1 MRDFVQRVVETLGV
15 DENRDRVAV
24 VQYSRDPAAQ
34 FYLNTYTTKGEILN
48 TVRGL
53 RHKGGRPLNTG
64 AALQYVRDNVFTVS
78 SGSRRIEGVPQLLI
92 LLSGGRSF
100 DNVDTPASALKEL
113 GVLIFGIGTRSSD
126 SRELQRISHDPS
138 YALSVSDFTDL
149 PNIQQQLLS
158 SVEAVV
164 IEVTPESTTDL
175 VDHDTSRKD
184 VVFLV
189 DGSDGTRNGFPAMR
203 DFVQRVVGKLN
214 VGGDKDRVSVVQY
227 GRDQEVHFYLN
238 TYTTKEDILDT
249 VRSLRHRGGRP
260 LNTGAALQY
269 VRDNVFTASS
279 GSRSQEGVPQMLIL
293 LSGGR
298 SSDNVDIPAS
308 ALKESGVLIFGI
320 GTRNSSREVQRIAT
334 DPSFSQ
340 SVSEFTDLPSVQEQ
354 FFSSLITVQ
363 VEATPITPTV
373 IVDQSIARKDVV
385 FLLDGSDGTRNGFPA
400 MRDFVQKVVEKL
412 TVEENRDRV
421 SVVQYSRESEAHFY
435 LNTYTTKKDV
445 VDTVRGLRHKGGRP
459 LNTGAALQYVRD
471 NVFIASSGSRRL
483 EGVPQILILLNGGRS
498 FDNVDT
504 PASALKELGVLV
516 FGIGTRSSDSRELQ
530 KISYD
535 PSYALSVSEFT
546 DLPNV
551 QQQLLSAMSTV
562 IVQVTTMTPT
572 VIPTILVESQA
583 PRRDVV
589 FLLDGSDGT
598 RSGFP
603 AMRDF
608 VQRVVETLGVDE
620 NRDRVAVVQYSR
632 DPAAQ
637 FYLNTYTTKGEIL
650 NTVRGLRHKGGR
662 PLNTGAALQYARDNV
677 FNVSS
682 GSRRIEGVPQL
693 LILLSGGR
701 SFDNVDTPASALKE
715 LGVLIFGIGTRSSDS
730 RELQR
735 ISHDP
740 SYALSVSDFTDL
752 PNIQQQLL
760 SSVEAVV
767 IEVTPESTTDL
778 VDHDTSRKDVVF
790 LVDGSDGTRNG
801 FPAMRDFVQRVVG
814 KLNVGGDKDR
824 VSVVQYGRDQEVHFY
839 LNTYTTKEDILD
851 TVRSLRHRGGRPL
864 NTGAALQ
871 YVRDNVFTASSGSRS
886 QEGVPQMLILLSGG
900 RSSDNVDIPASALKE
915 SGVLIFGIGTRNS
928 SREVQRIATDPSF
941 SQSVSEFTDLPSVQE
956 QFFSSLITVQVEA
969 TPITPT
975 VIVDQSI
982 ARKDVV
988 FLLDG
993 SDGTRNGFPAMR
1005 DFVQKVV
1012 EKLTVEENR
1021 DRVSVVQYSR
1031 ESEAHFYL
1039 NTYTTKEDVVDTV
1052 RGLRH
1057 KGGRPLNTGAALQYV
1072 RDNVFIASS
1081 GSRRLEGVPQI
1092 LILLNGGRSFDNVD
1106 TPASALKELGVLVFG
1121 IGTKSSDSR
1130 ELQKISYDPSY
1141 ALSVSEF
1148 TDLPN
1153 VQQQLLSAM
1162 STVIVPV
1169 TTMTPTV
1176 IPTILVESQAPRRD
1190 VVFLLDGSDGTRS
1203 GFPAMRD
1210 FVQRVVETLGV
1221 DENRDRVAVVQY
1233 SRDPAA
1239 QFYLN
1244 KYTTKGE
1251 ILNTV
1256 RGLRHKGGRPLNTG
1270 AALQYVRDNVF
1281 TVSSGSRRIEGVPQ
1295 LLILLSGGRSFDN
1308 VDTPASA
1315 LKELGVLIFGIGT
1328 RSSDSRELQRISH
1341 DPSYALSV
1349 SDFTDLPNIQQQLLS
1364 SVEAVVIE
1372 VTPESTTDLVDHDTS
1387 RKDVVF
1393 LVDGS
1398 DGTRNGFPAMRDF
1411 VQRVVGKLN
1420 VGGDKDRVSVVQYG
1434 RDQEVHFYLNTYTTK
1449 EDILDTVRSLR
1460 HRGGRPLN
1468 TGAAL
1473 QYVRDNVFT
1482 ASSGSRSQ
1490 EGVPQ
1495 MLILLSGGRSSDNV
1509 DIPASA
1515 LKESGVLIFGI
1526 GTRNSSREVQRIATD
1541 PSFSQSVSEFTDLP
1555 SVQEQFFSSLITVQ
1569 VEATPIT
1576 PTVIVDQSI
1585 ARKDVVFLLDG
1596 SDGTRNGFPAMRDFV
1611 QKVVEKLTVEENRD
1625 RVSVVQYSRESE
1637 AHFYLNTYT
1646 TKEDVVDT
1654 VRGLRHKGG
1663 RPLNTGAALQYVR
1676 DNVFIASSG
1685 SRRLEGVPQIL
1696 ILLNGG
1702 RSFDNVDTPAS
1713 ALKELGVLVF
1723 GIGTRSSDSRE
1734 LQKISYDPSYA
1745 LSVSEFTDLPNVQQ
1759 QLLSAMSTVIV
1770 QVTTMT
1776 PTVIPTILVESQAPR
1791 RDVVFLLDGSD
1802 GTRSGFPAM
1811 RDFVQRVVE
1820 TLGVDENRDRVAVV
1834 QYSRDP
1840 AAQFYLNT
1848 YTTKGEILNTV
1859 RGLRHKGGRPLNT
1872 GAALQYVRDNV
1883 FTVSSGSR
1891 RIEGVP
1897 QLLILLSGG
1906 RSFDNVDTPASAL
1919 KELGVLIFGI
1929 GTRSSD
1935 SRELQRISHDPSY
1948 ALSVSD
1954 FTDLPNIQQQ
1964 LLSSVEAVVIE
1975 VTPEST
1981 TDLVDHDTSRKDVVF
1996 LVDGS
2001 DGTRNG
2007 FPAMRDFVQR
2017 VVGKLNVGGDKDRV
2031 SVVQYGRDQEVHFY
2045 LNTYTTK
2052 EDILD
2057 TVRSLRHRGGRP
2069 LNTGA
2074 ALQYVRD
2081 NVFTASSGS
2090 RSQEGVP
2097 QMLILLSGGRSSD
2110 NVDIPASAL
2119 KESGVLIFGIGTR
2132 NSSREVQRIATDP
2145 SFSQSV
2151 SEFTDLPSVQ
2161 EQFFSSLITVQVEA
2175 TPITPTVIVD
2185 QSIARKDV
2193 VFLLDGSDGTRNG
2206 FPAMRDFVQKVV
2218 EKLTV
2223 EENRDRV
2230 SVVQYSRESEA
2241 HFYLNTYTTKEDV
2254 VDTVRGLR
2262 HKGGRP
2268 LNTGAALQYVRDNV
2282 FIASSGSRRLEGVP
2296 QILILLNGGRSFDNV
2311 DTPASALKELG
2322 VLVFGIGTR
2331 SSDSRELQKI
2341 SYDPSYAL
2349 SVSEFTDLPNV
2360 QQQLL
2365 SAMSTVIVQ
2374 VTTMTPT
2381 VIPTILVESQAP
2393 RRDVVFLLDGSDGT
2407 RSGFPAMRD
2416 FVQRVVETL
2425 GVDENRDR
2433 VAVVQYSR
2441 DPAAQ
2446 FYLNTYTTKGEILN
2460 TVRGLRHKGGRPL
2473 NTGAALQYVRD
2484 NVFTVS
2490 SGSRRI
2496 EGVPQLLI
2504 LLSGGR
2510 SFDNVDTPASA
2521 LKELGVLIFGIGT
2534 RSSDSRELQRIS
2546 HDPSYALSVSDFTDL
2561 PNIQQQ
2567 LLSSVEAVVIEV
2579 TPESTTDLVDHDT
2592 SRKDVVFLVDGSDG
2606 TRNGFPAMRD
2616 FVQRVVGKLNVGGDK
2631 DRVSVVQYGRDQEVH
2646 FYLNTYTTKED
2657 ILDTVRSLRHRG
2669 GRPLNTGA
2677 ALQYVRDNV
2686 FTASS
2691 GSRSQ
2696 EGVPQMLILLSGGR
2710 SSDNVDI
2717 PASALKESG
2726 VLIFGIGTRNSS
2738 REVQRIATD
2747 PSFSQSVSEFTDL
2760 PSVQEQFFSSLI
2772 TVQVEATPITP
2783 TVIVD
2788 QSIARK
2794 DVVFLLDGSDG
2805 TRNGF
2810 PAMRDFVQ
2818 KVVEKLT
2825 VEENRDRVSVVQ
2837 YSRESEAH
2845 FYLNTYTTK
2854 EDVVDTVRGLRHK
2867 GGRPLNT
2874 GAALQYVRDNVFIA
2888 SSGSRRLE
2896 GVPQILILLNG
2907 GRSFDNVDTPASA
2920 LKELGVL
2927 VFGIGTRSS
2936 DSRELQKIS
2945 YDPSYALSVSEFT
2958 DLPNVQQQLLSA
2970 MSTVIVQVTT
2980 MTPTVIPT
2988 ILVESQAPRR
2998 DVVFLLDGSD
3008 GTRSGFPAMRDF
3020 VQRVVET
3027 LGVDENR
3034 DRVAVVQ
3041 YSRDPAAQFY
3051 LNTYTTKGEILNT
3064 VRGLR
3069 HKGGRP
3075 LNTGAALQYVRDN
3088 VFTVSSGSRRIE
3100 GVPQLLILL
3109 SGGRSFDNVDTP
3121 ASALKELGVLIFGIG
3136 TRSSDSRELQRI
3148 SHDPSYALS
3157 VSDFTDLPNI
3167 QQQLLSSVEAVV
3179 IEVTPESTTDLVDHD
3194 TSRKDVVFL
3203 VDGSDGTRNG
3213 FPAMRDFVQRVV
3225 GKLNVGG
3232 DKDRVSVVQYGRDQ
3246 EVHFYLNTYT
3256 TKEDIL
3262 DTVRSLRHRGGR
3274 PLNTGAA
3281 LQYVRDNVFTA
3292 SSGSRSQEGV
3302 PQMLILLSGGRSS
3315 DNVDIPASAL
3325 KESGVLIFGIGT
3337 RNSSREVQRIA
3348 TDPSFS
3354 QSVSEFTDLPSVQ
3367 EQFFSSL
3374 ITVQVEATP
3383 ITPTVIVDQSI
3394 ARKDVV
3400 FLLDGSDGTRNGFP
3414 AMRDFVQKVVEK
3426 LTVEENRDRVSVVQY
3441 SRESE
3446 AHFYLNTYT
3455 TKEDVVDTVRGLR
3468 HKGGRPLN
3476 TGAALQYVR
3485 DNVFIASSG
3494 SRRLEGVPQI
3504 LILLNGGRSF
3514 DNVDTPASALKELGV
3529 LVFGIGTRS
3538 SDSRELQKISYDPSY
3553 ALSVSEFTD
3562 PPQRPTAASFCY
3574 EHLSLYRSQP

>member
-1 MRDFVQRVVETLGV
+1 AERFKGLPLILVFPSLFLNSLTSPASRSMDQSIARKDVVFLLDGSDGTRNAMRDFVQRVVETLGV
-15 DENRDRVAV
+15 DENKDRVAV

-64 AALQYVRDNVFTVS
+64 AALQYVRDNVFTAS
-78 SGSRRIEGVPQLLI
+78 SGSRRFEGVPQLLI

-126 SRELQRISHDPS
+126 SKELQRISHDPS

-164 IEVTPESTTDL
+164 IDVTPESTTDL

-238 TYTTKEDILDT
+238 TYTTKEDILGT

-340 SVSEFTDLPSVQEQ
+340 SVSEFTDLPSIQEQ

-400 MRDFVQKVVEKL
+400 MRDFVQ
-412 TVEENRDRV
+412 R
-421 SVVQYSRESEAHFY
+421 
-435 LNTYTTKKDV
+435 
-445 VDTVRGLRHKGGRP
+445 
-459 LNTGAALQYVRD
+459 
-471 NVFIASSGSRRL
+471 
-483 EGVPQILILLNGGRS
+483 
-498 FDNVDT
+498 
-504 PASALKELGVLV
+504 
-516 FGIGTRSSDSRELQ
+516 
-530 KISYD
+530 
-535 PSYALSVSEFT
+535 
-546 DLPNV
+546 
-551 QQQLLSAMSTV
+551 
-562 IVQVTTMTPT
+562 
-572 VIPTILVESQA
+572 
-583 PRRDVV
+583 
-589 FLLDGSDGT
+589 
-598 RSGFP
+598 
-603 AMRDF
+603 
-608 VQRVVETLGVDE
+608 
-620 NRDRVAVVQYSR
+620 
-632 DPAAQ
+632 
-637 FYLNTYTTKGEIL
+637 
-650 NTVRGLRHKGGR
+650 
-662 PLNTGAALQYARDNV
+662 
-677 FNVSS
+677 
-682 GSRRIEGVPQL
+682 
-693 LILLSGGR
+693 
-701 SFDNVDTPASALKE
+701 
-715 LGVLIFGIGTRSSDS
+715 
-730 RELQR
+730 
-735 ISHDP
+735 
-740 SYALSVSDFTDL
+740 
-752 PNIQQQLL
+752 
-760 SSVEAVV
+760 
-767 IEVTPESTTDL
+767 
-778 VDHDTSRKDVVF
+778 
-790 LVDGSDGTRNG
+790 
-801 FPAMRDFVQRVVG
+801 
-814 KLNVGGDKDR
+814 
-824 VSVVQYGRDQEVHFY
+824 
-839 LNTYTTKEDILD
+839 
-851 TVRSLRHRGGRPL
+851 
-864 NTGAALQ
+864 
-871 YVRDNVFTASSGSRS
+871 
-886 QEGVPQMLILLSGG
+886 
-900 RSSDNVDIPASALKE
+900 
-915 SGVLIFGIGTRNS
+915 
-928 SREVQRIATDPSF
+928 
-941 SQSVSEFTDLPSVQE
+941 
-956 QFFSSLITVQVEA
+956 
-969 TPITPT
+969 
-975 VIVDQSI
+975 
-982 ARKDVV
+982 
-988 FLLDG
+988 
-993 SDGTRNGFPAMR
+993 
-1005 DFVQKVV
+1005 
-1012 EKLTVEENR
+1012 
-1021 DRVSVVQYSR
+1021 
-1031 ESEAHFYL
+1031 
-1039 NTYTTKEDVVDTV
+1039 
-1052 RGLRH
+1052 
-1057 KGGRPLNTGAALQYV
+1057 
-1072 RDNVFIASS
+1072 
-1081 GSRRLEGVPQI
+1081 
-1092 LILLNGGRSFDNVD
+1092 
-1106 TPASALKELGVLVFG
+1106 
-1121 IGTKSSDSR
+1121 
-1130 ELQKISYDPSY
+1130 
-1141 ALSVSEF
+1141 
-1148 TDLPN
+1148 
-1153 VQQQLLSAM
+1153 
-1162 STVIVPV
+1162 
-1169 TTMTPTV
+1169 
-1176 IPTILVESQAPRRD
+1176 
-1190 VVFLLDGSDGTRS
+1190 
-1203 GFPAMRD
+1203 
-1210 FVQRVVETLGV
+1210 
-1221 DENRDRVAVVQY
+1221 
-1233 SRDPAA
+1233 
-1239 QFYLN
+1239 
-1244 KYTTKGE
+1244 
-1251 ILNTV
+1251 
-1256 RGLRHKGGRPLNTG
+1256 
-1270 AALQYVRDNVF
+1270 
-1281 TVSSGSRRIEGVPQ
+1281 
-1295 LLILLSGGRSFDN
+1295 
-1308 VDTPASA
+1308 
-1315 LKELGVLIFGIGT
+1315 
-1328 RSSDSRELQRISH
+1328 
-1341 DPSYALSV
+1341 
-1349 SDFTDLPNIQQQLLS
+1349 
-1364 SVEAVVIE
+1364 
-1372 VTPESTTDLVDHDTS
+1372 
-1387 RKDVVF
+1387 
-1393 LVDGS
+1393 
-1398 DGTRNGFPAMRDF
+1398 
-1411 VQRVVGKLN
+1411 
-1420 VGGDKDRVSVVQYG
+1420 
-1434 RDQEVHFYLNTYTTK
+1434 
-1449 EDILDTVRSLR
+1449 
-1460 HRGGRPLN
+1460 
-1468 TGAAL
+1468 
-1473 QYVRDNVFT
+1473 
-1482 ASSGSRSQ
+1482 
-1490 EGVPQ
+1490 
-1495 MLILLSGGRSSDNV
+1495 
-1509 DIPASA
+1509 
-1515 LKESGVLIFGI
+1515 
-1526 GTRNSSREVQRIATD
+1526 
-1541 PSFSQSVSEFTDLP
+1541 
-1555 SVQEQFFSSLITVQ
+1555 
-1569 VEATPIT
+1569 
-1576 PTVIVDQSI
+1576 
-1585 ARKDVVFLLDG
+1585 
-1596 SDGTRNGFPAMRDFV
+1596 
-1611 QKVVEKLTVEENRD
+1611 VVEKLTVEENRD

-1759 QLLSAMSTVIV
+1759 QLLSAMST
-1770 QVTTMT
+1770 
-1776 PTVIPTILVESQAPR
+1776 APR

-1820 TLGVDENRDRVAVV
+1820 TLSVDENKDRVAVV

-1883 FTVSSGSR
+1883 FTASSGSR
-1891 RIEGVP
+1891 RFEGVP

-1935 SRELQRISHDPSY
+1935 SKELQRISHDPSY

-1964 LLSSVEAVVIE
+1964 LLSSVESGSVSKI
-1975 VTPEST
+1975 
-1981 TDLVDHDTSRKDVVF
+1981 RDVVF

-2052 EDILD
+2052 EDILG

-2151 SEFTDLPSVQ
+2151 SEFTDLPMDQSIARKDVVFLLDGSDGTRNGFPAMRDFVQRVVEKLTVEENRDRVSVVQYSREPEAHFYLNTYTTKEDVVDTVRGLRHKGGRPLNTGAALQYVRDNVFIASSGSRRLEGVPQILILLNGGRSFDNVDTPASALKELGVLVFGIGTRSSDSRELQKISYDPSYALSVSEFTDLPNVQQQLLSAMIESQAPRRDVVFLLDGSDGTRSGFPAMRDFVQRVVETLGVDENKDRVAVVQYSRDPAAQFYLNTYTTKGEILNTVRGLRHKGGRPLNTGAALQYVRDNVFTASSGSRRFEGVPQLLILLSGGRSFDNVDTPASALKELGVLIFGIGTRSSDSKELQRISHDPSYALSVSDFTDLPNIQQQLLSSVEAVVIDVTPESTTDLGIKDVVFLVDGSDGTRNGFPAMRDFVQRVVGKLNVGGDKDRVSVVQYGRDQEVHFYLNTYTTKEDILGTVRSLRHRGGRPLNTGAALQYVRDNVYTASSGSRSQEGVPQMLILLSGGRSSDNVDIPASALKESGVLIFGIGTRNSSREVQRIATDPSFSQSVSEFTDLPSIQ

-2206 FPAMRDFVQKVV
+2206 FPAMRDFVQRVV

-2230 SVVQYSRESEA
+2230 SVVQYSREPEA

-2381 VIPTILVESQAP
+2381 VIPTILGKKNMVLISSICSLTSGWIESQAP

-2425 GVDENRDR
+2425 GVDENKDR

-2484 NVFTVS
+2484 NVFTAS
-2490 SGSRRI
+2490 SGSRRF

-2534 RSSDSRELQRIS
+2534 RSSDSKELQRIS

-2567 LLSSVEAVVIEV
+2567 LLSSVEAIVIDV
-2579 TPESTTDLVDHDT
+2579 TPELTTDLGMCH
-2592 SRKDVVFLVDGSDG
+2592 
-2606 TRNGFPAMRD
+2606 
-2616 FVQRVVGKLNVGGDK
+2616 
-2631 DRVSVVQYGRDQEVH
+2631 H
-2646 FYLNTYTTKED
+2646 
-2657 ILDTVRSLRHRG
+2657 
-2669 GRPLNTGA
+2669 
-2677 ALQYVRDNV
+2677 
-2686 FTASS
+2686 
-2691 GSRSQ
+2691 
-2696 EGVPQMLILLSGGR
+2696 
-2710 SSDNVDI
+2710 
-2717 PASALKESG
+2717 
-2726 VLIFGIGTRNSS
+2726 
-2738 REVQRIATD
+2738 
-2747 PSFSQSVSEFTDL
+2747 
-2760 PSVQEQFFSSLI
+2760 
-2772 TVQVEATPITP
+2772 
-2783 TVIVD
+2783 
-2788 QSIARK
+2788 
-2794 DVVFLLDGSDG
+2794 
-2805 TRNGF
+2805 
-2810 PAMRDFVQ
+2810 
-2818 KVVEKLT
+2818 
-2825 VEENRDRVSVVQ
+2825 
-2837 YSRESEAH
+2837 
-2845 FYLNTYTTK
+2845 
-2854 EDVVDTVRGLRHK
+2854 
-2867 GGRPLNT
+2867 
-2874 GAALQYVRDNVFIA
+2874 
-2888 SSGSRRLE
+2888 
-2896 GVPQILILLNG
+2896 
-2907 GRSFDNVDTPASA
+2907 
-2920 LKELGVL
+2920 
-2927 VFGIGTRSS
+2927 
-2936 DSRELQKIS
+2936 
-2945 YDPSYALSVSEFT
+2945 
-2958 DLPNVQQQLLSA
+2958 
-2970 MSTVIVQVTT
+2970 
-2980 MTPTVIPT
+2980 
-2988 ILVESQAPRR
+2988 
-2998 DVVFLLDGSD
+2998 
-3008 GTRSGFPAMRDF
+3008 
-3020 VQRVVET
+3020 
-3027 LGVDENR
+3027 
-3034 DRVAVVQ
+3034 
-3041 YSRDPAAQFY
+3041 
-3051 LNTYTTKGEILNT
+3051 
-3064 VRGLR
+3064 
-3069 HKGGRP
+3069 
-3075 LNTGAALQYVRDN
+3075 
-3088 VFTVSSGSRRIE
+3088 
-3100 GVPQLLILL
+3100 
-3109 SGGRSFDNVDTP
+3109 
-3121 ASALKELGVLIFGIG
+3121 
-3136 TRSSDSRELQRI
+3136 
-3148 SHDPSYALS
+3148 
-3157 VSDFTDLPNI
+3157 
-3167 QQQLLSSVEAVV
+3167 
-3179 IEVTPESTTDLVDHD
+3179 
-3194 TSRKDVVFL
+3194 
-3203 VDGSDGTRNG
+3203 
-3213 FPAMRDFVQRVV
+3213 
-3225 GKLNVGG
+3225 
-3232 DKDRVSVVQYGRDQ
+3232 
-3246 EVHFYLNTYT
+3246 
-3256 TKEDIL
+3256 
-3262 DTVRSLRHRGGR
+3262 
-3274 PLNTGAA
+3274 
-3281 LQYVRDNVFTA
+3281 
-3292 SSGSRSQEGV
+3292 
-3302 PQMLILLSGGRSS
+3302 
-3315 DNVDIPASAL
+3315 
-3325 KESGVLIFGIGT
+3325 
-3337 RNSSREVQRIA
+3337 
-3348 TDPSFS
+3348 
-3354 QSVSEFTDLPSVQ
+3354 
-3367 EQFFSSL
+3367 
-3374 ITVQVEATP
+3374 
-3383 ITPTVIVDQSI
+3383 
-3394 ARKDVV
+3394 
-3400 FLLDGSDGTRNGFP
+3400 
-3414 AMRDFVQKVVEK
+3414 
-3426 LTVEENRDRVSVVQY
+3426 
-3441 SRESE
+3441 
-3446 AHFYLNTYT
+3446 
-3455 TKEDVVDTVRGLR
+3455 
-3468 HKGGRPLN
+3468 
-3476 TGAALQYVR
+3476 
-3485 DNVFIASSG
+3485 
-3494 SRRLEGVPQI
+3494 
-3504 LILLNGGRSF
+3504 
-3514 DNVDTPASALKELGV
+3514 
-3529 LVFGIGTRS
+3529 
-3538 SDSRELQKISYDPSY
+3538 
-3553 ALSVSEFTD
+3553 
-3562 PPQRPTAASFCY
+3562 C
-3574 EHLSLYRSQP
+3574 